1 MKESY
6 VIVWKWFKKLNLL
19 DKIKVVW
26 FFMNLCLCMCIVE
39 ADLISLVVFLVNLVL
54 SVKAIKTVNTKPLE
68 KLTDE

>member
-26 FFMNLCLCMCIVE
+26 FFMNICLCMCIVE